1 MAMTEQDHEIVEKI
15 ARVLPKMTEIQKTK
29 LLASAQTL
37 VMIFDQSASEGEG
50 EEEAMPKYD
59 ASKPESA

>member
-15 ARVLPKMTEIQKTK
+15 ARVLPKMTEMQKTK

-37 VMIFDQSASEGEG
+37 VMIFDQSASEGE
-50 EEEAMPKYD
+50 EEARPKDY

>member
-37 VMIFDQSASEGEG
+37 VMIFD
-50 EEEAMPKYD
+50 
-59 ASKPESA
+59 

>member
-37 VMIFDQSASEGEG
+37 VMIFDQSASEGA
-50 EEEAMPKYD
+50 EEEGQKKDDPKPY
-59 ASKPESA
+59 SA

>member
-15 ARVLPKMTEIQKTK
+15 ARVLPKMTEMQKTK

-37 VMIFDQSASEGEG
+37 VMIFDQSASEGE
-50 EEEAMPKYD
+50 EEARTKDD

>member
-1 MAMTEQDHEIVEKI
+1 MAMTEQDHEIIEKI

-37 VMIFDQSASEGEG
+37 VMIFDQSASEGA
-50 EEEAMPKYD
+50 EEEGRKDDDPKP
-59 ASKPESA
+59 KSA

>member
-1 MAMTEQDHEIVEKI
+1 MAMTDQDHEIVEKI

-37 VMIFDQSASEGEG
+37 VMIFDQSASEGE
-50 EEEAMPKYD
+50 EEARPKDD

>member
-15 ARVLPKMTEIQKTK
+15 TRVLPKMTELQKTK

-37 VMIFDQSASEGEG
+37 VMIFDQSASEGA
-50 EEEAMPKYD
+50 EEEGQKDDDPKP
-59 ASKPESA
+59 KSA

>member
-15 ARVLPKMTEIQKTK
+15 ARVLPKMTEMQKTK

-37 VMIFDQSASEGEG
+37 VMIFDQSASEGA
-50 EEEAMPKYD
+50 EEEGQKKDAPKP
-59 ASKPESA
+59 KSA

>member
-15 ARVLPKMTEIQKTK
+15 TRVLPKMTELQKTK

-37 VMIFDQSASEGEG
+37 VMIFDQSASEGA
-50 EEEAMPKYD
+50 EEEGQKDD
-59 ASKPESA
+59 ATKPHSA

>member
-15 ARVLPKMTEIQKTK
+15 TRVLPKMTEIQKTK

-37 VMIFDQSASEGEG
+37 VMIFDQSASEGA
-50 EEEAMPKYD
+50 EEEGQKKDDPKP
-59 ASKPESA
+59 KSA

>member
-15 ARVLPKMTEIQKTK
+15 TRVLPKMTELQKTK

-37 VMIFDQSASEGEG
+37 VMIFDQSASEGA
-50 EEEAMPKYD
+50 EEEGQKKDAPKP
-59 ASKPESA
+59 KSA

>member
-15 ARVLPKMTEIQKTK
+15 ARVLPKMTEMQKTK

-37 VMIFDQSASEGEG
+37 VMIFDQSASEGE
-50 EEEAMPKYD
+50 EEARKKDDTP
-59 ASKPESA
+59 KPESA

>member
-15 ARVLPKMTEIQKTK
+15 ARVLPKMTEMQKTK

-37 VMIFDQSASEGEG
+37 VMIFDQSASEGAEG
-50 EEEAMPKYD
+50 ERQKDEDPKP
-59 ASKPESA
+59 KSA

>member
-15 ARVLPKMTEIQKTK
+15 ARVLPKMTEMQKTK

-37 VMIFDQSASEGEG
+37 VMIFDQSASERT
-50 EEEAMPKYD
+50 EEEGRKDDDPKP
-59 ASKPESA
+59 KSA

>member
-15 ARVLPKMTEIQKTK
+15 ARVLPKMTEMQKTK

-37 VMIFDQSASEGEG
+37 VMIFDQSASERA
-50 EEEAMPKYD
+50 EEAGEKEEDPK
-59 ASKPESA
+59 PHSA